1 MSYTHTVRVEE
12 MNDEERAW
20 VVANERLWR
29 RAYAIAA
36 EHPGLDPSGLYH
48 TLVGLELSPEDR
60 LRRALEIGRGM
71 RRAAERGAR

>member
-1 MSYTHTVRVEE
+1 MSYTDAVRVEE
-12 MNDEERAW
+12 MNDEERDW

-36 EHPGLDPSGLYH
+36 EHPGLDASGLSH
-48 TLVGLELSPEDR
+48 TLAGLELSPEAR

-71 RRAAERGAR
+71 RRAADDNAR

>member
-1 MSYTHTVRVEE
+1 MT
-12 MNDEERAW
+12 DAEREW

-36 EHPGLDPSGLYH
+36 DHPGLDPAGLYH
-48 TLVGLELSPEDR
+48 TLVGLGRSPADR

-71 RRAAERGAR
+71 RRAAQQNAR